1 MKKVSKIHFLWA
13 VVGLSLSVLFVSGQK
28 LPARPEIELK
38 RLQGYWEGDGAGG
51 KCSITIKDDSLFYR
65 AGTNWWK
72 TTFTLPAGTN
82 PQQLHATIK
91 DSLPPSKDSIGT
103 VVYAIIKIEGDTLT
117 LALFDKPEEPLKT
130 FEEAT
135 TKYVVKKTPPK
146 KEEDKAPKG
155 NGT

>member
-1 MKKVSKIHFLWA
+1 MNKALKNQLLWA
-13 VVGLSLSVLFVSGQK
+13 VFAVSLSVVACGQR
-28 LPARPEIELK
+28 LAPQPTELN

-91 DSLPPSKDSIGT
+91 DSLPPSKDSVGT

-130 FEEAT
+130 FEDAA

-155 NGT
+155 N